1 MCRRLIVALFAFATF
16 GCNVALFVFVT
27 FGCCVVLFIFATFGC
42 SSCGGL
48 CLEFSKLEERND
60 NEKNKKMK

>member
-1 MCRRLIVALFAFATF
+1 
-16 GCNVALFVFVT
+16 
-27 FGCCVVLFIFATFGC
+27 VLFIFATFGC